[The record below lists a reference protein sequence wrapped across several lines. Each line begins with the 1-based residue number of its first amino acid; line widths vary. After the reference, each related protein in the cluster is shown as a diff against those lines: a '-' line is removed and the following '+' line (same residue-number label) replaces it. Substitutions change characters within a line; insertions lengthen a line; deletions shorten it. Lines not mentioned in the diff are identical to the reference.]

1 MSAVV
6 EAVVGAVSDVAE
18 FVGDIGETV
27 VQAAGD
33 VVEVVGDVAQG
44 VVEGAVDDPL
54 GTIAKV
60 GTAIYAPYLL
70 PVVTAGHVV
79 ANGGDIGEALTSG
92 AISWAT
98 QGITQGI
105 ADYIPT
111 TEFGSYLADAA
122 QATGLEALP
131 QSVVR
136 GLATTA
142 GQTAAGVAQGQDFED
157 ALARGLTSGVGSTIG
172 RIAGSEI
179 DTGSKVADRLIG
191 QTVAGGTTAA
201 LRNRDFETGAGTAL
215 ASGLLD
221 FGFNQ
226 GAKGI
231 ASLTKDTPT
240 SKPTNLAEYDY
251 STEFPEEAGQQQ
263 QPLLASGATATD
275 AALTPT
281 EEALRQMTGTVTVYD
296 PATGLPVQTE
306 EEKQYMQQFL
316 EALYPDMAVEGVS
329 GLTDSEPAQAFDPES
344 IKGIDDSGNVYG
356 DFGEVI
362 SSAFDLGF
370 VKGSDA
376 QGNEV
381 WITNTGEFI
390 PVNNQ
395 AEVQPDFAAKTI
407 PTSDF
412 AAQMIAPSSAISD
425 NIFGTGASES
435 AEDYPQEIINNPDGS
450 VTVIENDGTQRIF
463 NVDGSVTLLGVD
475 GESIEE
481 YAKPAEPVEPTES
494 EKEASSSTNTLGNI
508 ANTLLGG
515 ANTLLGGA
523 TSGSSGGSRGGKMP
537 NWVPGMAALGAGVA
551 AGINN
556 ATSDGQAV
564 NPFNYNQYGFNWGQ
578 QNVNAPRDGVAQGQR
593 FFNPTYTPNAPVA
606 AAEGGLM
613 SIPNTVQSTLT
624 NNGLRLDPSSS
635 VQMYAKGGKIDSET
649 MNIVKHLKTGGAPM
663 HHIAGFLDYRQ
674 KKMAQG
680 GHLGGYSDGGRML
693 KGPGD
698 GMSDDIP
705 ASIAGRQPA
714 RLANEE
720 FVIPAD
726 VVSHLGNGSSES
738 GAKVLYEMMD
748 RVRKARTGHTK
759 QGKQIN
765 PQKLMPKVRK

>member
-6 EAVVGAVSDVAE
+6 EAVVGAVSDVVE

-27 VQAAGD
+27 VEAAGE
-33 VVEVVGDVAQG
+33 VVEVVGDVAEG
-44 VVEGAVDDPL
+44 VVQGAVEDPL

-98 QGITQGI
+98 QGITQGLS
-105 ADYIPT
+105 DYLPT
-111 TEFGSYLADAA
+111 TEVGSYLADAA
-122 QATGLEALP
+122 AATGLEALP

-157 ALARGLTSGVGSTIG
+157 ALARGLTSGVGSAVG

-179 DTGSKVADRLIG
+179 DTGSKIADRLIG

-201 LRNRDFETGAGTAL
+201 LRGKDVETGAGIAL
-215 ASGLLD
+215 GSGLLD
-221 FGFNQ
+221 FGLSQ

-231 ASLTKDTPT
+231 ASLTKDQSTGAPK
-240 SKPTNLAEYDY
+240 STNLAEYDY
-251 STEFPEEAGQQQ
+251 STEVPEQPAPPP

-281 EEALRQMTGTVTVYD
+281 EELIRQMTGSVTVYD

-306 EEKQYMQQFL
+306 EEKQYTQQLL
-316 EALYPDMAVEGVS
+316 EALYPDRAVENVS
-329 GLTDSEPAQAFDPES
+329 GLTDSEPVQAFSPES
-344 IKGIDDSGNVYG
+344 IKGIDDSGNVYD
-356 DFGEVI
+356 DFGDII

-376 QGNEV
+376 QGNNV

-395 AEVQPDFAAKTI
+395 ASSPTDFSSQVVT
-407 PTSDF
+407 PSDF
-412 AAQMIAPSSAISD
+412 ATQMLTPSSATSA
-425 NIFGTGASES
+425 NIFGTGESES
-435 AEDYPQEIINNPDGS
+435 AEDYPQEIINNADGS

-463 NVDGSVTLLGVD
+463 NVDGSVTLIGVG
-475 GESIEE
+475 GEAIEE
-481 YAKPAEPVEPTES
+481 YAKPAEPTEA
-494 EKEASSSTNTLGNI
+494 EKEAASSTNTLGNI
-508 ANTLLGG
+508 AGVLLD
-515 ANTLLGGA
+515 GA
-523 TSGSSGGSRGGKMP
+523 TSGSSGGGGSRTARMP
-537 NWVPGMAALGAGVA
+537 RWVPGMAAIGAGVA
-551 AGINN
+551 AGIDAANTPTQDSN
-556 ATSDGQAV
+556 PFAYNPYSFDFGQQGV
-564 NPFNYNQYGFNWGQ
+564 NPANE
-578 QNVNAPRDGVAQGQR
+578 GVAYGQR
-593 FFNPTYTPNAPVA
+593 FFDPRYTKK

-613 SIPNTVQSTLT
+613 SIPTVQSTLT

-635 VQMYAKGGKIDSET
+635 VQMYARGGKIDSET
-649 MNIVKHLKTGGAPM
+649 MSIVKHLKTGGAPM

-674 KKMAQG
+674 KQMAKG

-726 VVSHLGNGSSES
+726 VVSHLGNGSSEA
-738 GAKVLYEMMD
+738 GARVLYEMMD
-748 RVRKARTGHTK
+748 KVRKARTGHTR